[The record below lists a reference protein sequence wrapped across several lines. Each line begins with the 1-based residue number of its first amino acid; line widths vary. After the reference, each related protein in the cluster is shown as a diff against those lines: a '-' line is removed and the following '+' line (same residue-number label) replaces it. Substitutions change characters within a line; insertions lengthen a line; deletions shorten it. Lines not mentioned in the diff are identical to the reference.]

1 MLRNLSIRDFVIVD
15 QLEIEFEGG
24 FTVFSG
30 ETGAGK
36 SILIDAVALILGAR
50 ADSSVVREGSS
61 KAEICAEFTLEDRA
75 QGWLQKQDMGSE
87 QGILLRRV
95 IDGAGRSRAW
105 INGVPATLTQL
116 RELGQLLVEI
126 HGQSEHQSL
135 LEAAQQRALLD
146 AQAGLTSLAAQV
158 AQSFRVWQAIVEQR
172 AALER
177 DAKSVIAERERL
189 EWQVAELERLALQ
202 PGEWQDLL
210 VEHQRLAHAASLIEG
225 SAQALQELSEA
236 DGSLIERVDG
246 LIHRLQHLAQLDSTL
261 VAVTE
266 VLEPARIQIQ
276 EAIRGLNDYASRLE
290 LEPER
295 LATLEARIEATHSTS
310 RKFRVSP
317 DELPSELSRL
327 SDQLETLADASNLE
341 ELRAREQAAHTAYM
355 EGARALS
362 EGRATG
368 ARTME
373 QAITKAMQSLSMV
386 GGRFEIIRST
396 REPSAHGLEDIE
408 YRVAGHPNATPRPL
422 AKVASGG
429 ELARISLAI
438 SVVASNATQVPSLI
452 FDEVDSG
459 IGGAVAE
466 VVGRLLRELGRA
478 RQVLCVTHL
487 PQVAAQGDEHFAV
500 NKDMARNQTVSRIT
514 HLDAPGRIDELARM
528 LGGMEITST
537 TRKHARELLASVG

>member
-15 QLEIEFEGG
+15 RLEIEFEGG

-36 SILIDAVALILGAR
+36 SILIDAVALVLGAR
-50 ADSSVVREGSS
+50 ADASVVREGTS
-61 KAEICAEFTLEDRA
+61 KAEVFAEFTLDAGAQQWLAEQSIEVED
-75 QGWLQKQDMGSE
+75 GV
-87 QGILLRRV
+87 LLRRV
-95 IDGAGRSRAW
+95 IDSGGRSRAW
-105 INGVPATLTQL
+105 INGAPASLAQL
-116 RELGQLLVEI
+116 RDLGQQLVEI

-135 LEAAQQRALLD
+135 LLASQQRALLD
-146 AQAGLTSLAAQV
+146 AQSGLAELAARV
-158 AQSFRVWQAIVEQR
+158 AHRFQVWQSTVAQR

-177 DAKSVIAERERL
+177 DAKSVLAERERL
-189 EWQVAELERLALQ
+189 EWQVAELERLALKG
-202 PGEWQDLL
+202 GEWGEL
-210 VEHQRLAHAASLIEG
+210 VLEHQRLAHAASLIDG
-225 SAQALQELSEA
+225 STQALDELSES
-236 DGSLIERVDG
+236 DGSLMERLAG
-246 LIHRLQHLAQLDSTL
+246 ILHRLQHLAQLDPTL
-261 VAVTE
+261 DAVIE
-266 VLEPARIQIQ
+266 ILEPARIQIQ
-276 EAIRGLNDYASRLE
+276 EGVRSLAEYASHIE

-295 LATLEARIEATHSTS
+295 LAALDARIDAVHSMA
-310 RKFRVSP
+310 RKYRVP
-317 DELPSELSRL
+317 PEELALQFSNLS
-327 SDQLETLADASNLE
+327 SQLQALAGASNLD
-341 ELRAREQAAHTAYM
+341 ELAAREHAAHAAYM
-355 EGARALS
+355 EDAKALS
-362 EGRATG
+362 AERAANALALG
-368 ARTME
+368 K
-373 QAITKAMQSLSMV
+373 AITDAMQSLSMA
-386 GGRFEIIRST
+386 GGRFQIALSA

-408 YRVAGHPNATPRPL
+408 YQVAAHPNAAPRPL

-466 VVGRLLRELGRA
+466 VVGRLLRRLGRD

-500 NKDMARNQTVSRIT
+500 TKDLEQDRTISRIT
-514 HLDAPGRIDELARM
+514 HLNSSGRVDELARM